1 MKSRKVTPVKSFITL
16 APIVS
21 RMRQGREKMAVK
33 ATKHRFKIFL
43 DENTSL
49 DGIHLLSKMFI

>member
-1 MKSRKVTPVKSFITL
+1 
-16 APIVS
+16 
-21 RMRQGREKMAVK
+21 MRQGREKMAVK